1 MVTHS
6 ITGGLVHLSG
16 NPIQITLT
24 SPISLENFGKLNR
37 KLCIKVSCDALLG
50 SPFVEEIAP
59 IINGFSLDSVFDI
72 SGFIDQ
78 PVTYY
83 FDFPAV
89 GVVTAHPKLAFTVSI
104 DIGEVWTDLSGDRHV
119 AWNNLSTNNTLTVI
133 KGKLRPYELG
143 ILNDSGKSFAS
154 EYIDG
159 GKFLTHL
166 PNKQVVSPTQS
177 VKLWYLSRW
186 TNIHNAQWNLSI
198 ATDLSID
205 HFFTSGEVIL
215 NPISGLLEFSVN
227 PAFIGFNMGPGE
239 KFISYT
245 FWLSDSDGDISER
258 RSYIIDNTY
267 YEKAFSFI
275 YVNPLSGVDSI
286 WLTGQYSEGLKT
298 ESEVAYR
305 TVPVSSGSKVASQIA
320 ISSGSQRSW
329 ELNSGPKSQTEI
341 LALRDFL
348 SAKQCWMVDPNP
360 ELLGQKLIPVNI
372 EPGDHKLFD
381 SAEDIQS
388 LNLKITEAHR

>member
-1 MVTHS
+1 MSVTHS

-24 SPISLENFGKLNR
+24 ASSARITHKLAV
-37 KLCIKVSCDALLG
+37 KVTCDDLMG

-59 IINGFSLDSVFDI
+59 KNLISVFDI

-78 PVTYY
+78 PVTYD

-89 GVVTAHPKLAFTVSI
+89 GVVTAHPKLAFTVII
-104 DIGEVWTDLSGDRHV
+104 DIGEVWTDLAGNRQV
-119 AWNNLSTNNTLTVI
+119 QWNNLTTNNTLTVI

-154 EYIDG
+154 EYIEG

-166 PNKQVVSPTQS
+166 PNNQVVSPTQI

-186 TNIHNAQWNLSI
+186 TSIHNAQWNLSI
-198 ATDLSID
+198 ATNLSID
-205 HFFTSGEVIL
+205 HFFMSGEVIL
-215 NPISGLLEFSVN
+215 NPVSGLLEFSIN
-227 PAFIGFNMGPGE
+227 PVFIGFNIGPGE
-239 KFISYT
+239 NLVSYT
-245 FWLSDSDGDISER
+245 FWLSDSGGDISER
-258 RSYIIDNTY
+258 RSYMVDNTY
-267 YEKAFSFI
+267 YEKAFLFI
-275 YVNPLSGVDSI
+275 YVNPLSGIDSI

-305 TVPVSSGSKVASQIA
+305 AVPVLSGSKVASQTIL
-320 ISSGSQRSW
+320 SSSSQRTW
-329 ELNSGPKSQTEI
+329 ELNTGPKSPAEI

-348 SAKQCWMVDPNP
+348 TSKQCWMVDPADS
-360 ELLGQKLIPVNI
+360 EKLIPVNI

-381 SAEDIQS
+381 SGEDIQ
-388 LNLKITEAHR
+388 NLDIKIWEAHQ

>member
-16 NPIQITLT
+16 NPIQIKLS
-24 SPISLENFGKLNR
+24 SPISLDNLGKLNR

-59 IINGFSLDSVFDI
+59 IINGFSLDSLFDI

-78 PVTYY
+78 PVSYD
-83 FDFPAV
+83 FDFPAI
-89 GVVTAHPKLAFTVSI
+89 GVVTAHPKLAFTVTI
-104 DIGEVWTDLSGDRHV
+104 DIGEVWTDLAGDRQV
-119 AWNNLSTNNTLTVI
+119 QWNNLASNNTLTVI

-154 EYIDG
+154 EYIEG

-166 PNKQVVSPTQS
+166 PNLQVVSPTQI

-186 TNIHNAQWNLSI
+186 NNIHNAQWNLSI
-198 ATDLSID
+198 ATDLKVA
-205 HFFTSGEVIL
+205 HLPKSGECIL

-227 PAFIGFNMGPGE
+227 PAFIGFNIGPGE
-239 KFISYT
+239 NIVSYT
-245 FWLSDSDGDISER
+245 FWLSDLDGYISER
-258 RSYIIDNTY
+258 RTYIVDNNY

-305 TVPVSSGSKVASQIA
+305 TVPVLSGSKVASQIA
-320 ISSGSQRSW
+320 ISSGSQRTW
-329 ELNSGPKSQTEI
+329 ELNTGPKSQTEI

-348 SAKQCWMVDPNP
+348 SAKQCWMVDPADS
-360 ELLGQKLIPVNI
+360 QKLIPVNI

-381 SAEDIQS
+381 STEDIQN
-388 LNLKITEAHR
+388 LDLKILEAHR

>member
-1 MVTHS
+1 MLTHS

-16 NPIQITLT
+16 NPIQIKLS
-24 SPISLENFGKLNR
+24 SPISLDNLGKLNR
-37 KLCIKVSCDALLG
+37 KLCIKVSCDALMG

-78 PVTYY
+78 PVSYD

-89 GVVTAHPKLAFTVSI
+89 GVVTAHPKLAFSVII
-104 DIGEVWTDLSGDRHV
+104 DIGEVWTDLTGNRQV
-119 AWNNLSTNNTLTVI
+119 QWNNLSENNTLTVI
-133 KGKLRPYELG
+133 KGQLRPYELG

-154 EYIDG
+154 EYIEG

-166 PNKQVVSPTQS
+166 PNNQFVSPTQI

-186 TNIHNAQWNLSI
+186 NNIHNAKWNLSI
-198 ATDLSID
+198 ATDLKVA
-205 HFFTSGEVIL
+205 HLPKSGECIL
-215 NPISGLLEFSVN
+215 NPISGLLEFSIN
-227 PAFIGFNMGPGE
+227 AAFIGFNIGAGE
-239 KFISYT
+239 NMVSYT

-258 RSYIIDNTY
+258 RSYLVDNTY

-275 YVNPLSGVDSI
+275 YVNQLSGVDSI
-286 WLTGQYSEGLKT
+286 WLTGPYSEGLKT
-298 ESEVAYR
+298 ETEIAYR
-305 TVPVSSGSKVASQIA
+305 AVPVLSGSKVASQIA
-320 ISSGSQRSW
+320 ISSGSQRTW
-329 ELNSGPKSQTEI
+329 ELNTGPKSQIEI

-348 SAKQCWMVDPNP
+348 SAKQCWMVDPADS
-360 ELLGQKLIPVNI
+360 QKLIPVNI

-381 SAEDIQS
+381 SGEDIQ
-388 LNLKITEAHR
+388 NLDFKILEAHK

>member
-1 MVTHS
+1 MSVTHV
-6 ITGGLVHLSG
+6 IIGGLVHLSG
-16 NPIQITLT
+16 NPIQIKLS

-37 KLCIKVSCDALLG
+37 KFCIKVSCDALMG

-59 IINGFSLDSVFDI
+59 VINGFSLESVFDI

-78 PVTYY
+78 PVTYD

-89 GVVTAHPKLAFTVSI
+89 GVVTAHPKLAFIVTI
-104 DIGEVWTDLSGDRHV
+104 DIGEVWTDLSGNRQV
-119 AWNNLSTNNTLTVI
+119 VWNNLSTNNTLTVI

-154 EYIDG
+154 EYIEG

-166 PNKQVVSPTQS
+166 PNYQLVSSTQII
-177 VKLWYLSRW
+177 KLWYLSRW
-186 TNIHNAQWNLSI
+186 TSIHNAQWNLSI
-198 ATDLSID
+198 VTDLSTD
-205 HFFTSGEVIL
+205 HFFISGEAIL
-215 NPISGLLEFSVN
+215 NPVSGLLEFSIN

-239 KFISYT
+239 NIIGYT

-258 RSYIIDNTY
+258 RTYLVDNSY

-275 YVNPLSGVDSI
+275 YVNPLSGIDSI
-286 WLTGQYSEGLKT
+286 WLTGPYSEGLKT

-305 TVPVSSGSKVASQIA
+305 TVPVLSGSKVASQTT
-320 ISSGSQRSW
+320 ISSSSQRTW
-329 ELNSGPKSQTEI
+329 ELNTGPKSQTEI

-348 SAKQCWMVDPNP
+348 TCKQCWMVDPADS
-360 ELLGQKLIPVNI
+360 QKLIPVNI
-372 EPGDHKLFD
+372 EPGDHKLYD
-381 SAEDIQS
+381 CGEDIQ
-388 LNLKITEAHR
+388 NLDIKILEAHR

>member
-1 MVTHS
+1 MVTHA

-16 NPIQITLT
+16 NPIQIILT
-24 SPISLENFGKLNR
+24 ADAVKANHKLAV
-37 KLCIKVSCDALLG
+37 KVTCDALMG

-59 IINGFSLDSVFDI
+59 NRPSLQAVFNI

-78 PVTYY
+78 PVAHD

-89 GVVTAHPKLAFTVSI
+89 GVVSAHPKLAFAVTI
-104 DIGEVWTDLSGDRHV
+104 DIGEVWTDSSGDRQV
-119 AWNNLSTNNTLTVI
+119 AWNNLSVNNSLTVI

-143 ILNDSGKSFAS
+143 LLNDDGKDFSS
-154 EYIDG
+154 QYING

-166 PNKQVVSPTQS
+166 PNFQVVSPTQI

-198 ATDLSID
+198 TTDLKIGRLPI
-205 HFFTSGEVIL
+205 SGEAIL
-215 NPISGLLEFSVN
+215 NPVSGLLEFSIN
-227 PAFIGFNMGPGE
+227 PAFIGFNIGHGE
-239 KFISYT
+239 NIVSYT
-245 FWLSDSDGDISER
+245 FWLSDSEGDISER
-258 RSYIIDNTY
+258 RTYIVDNAY
-267 YEKAFSFI
+267 YEKAFLFI

-298 ESEVAYR
+298 ESEIAYR
-305 TVPVSSGSKVASQIA
+305 AVPVLSGSKVASQTT
-320 ISSGSQRSW
+320 ISSSSQRTW
-329 ELNSGPKSQTEI
+329 ELNTGPKSHSEI

-348 SAKQCWMVDPNP
+348 SAKQCWMVDPAND
-360 ELLGQKLIPVNI
+360 QKLIPVNI

-381 SAEDIQS
+381 SREDIQ
-388 LNLKITEAHR
+388 NLDIKIMEAH